1 MGAQKGAA
9 AVRLRFK
16 EKSLLFI
23 TCHLAREFSPNWS
36 CSTWWHTSFICCT
49 MFHHIWV
56 VQILHEDAWILFYE
70 CGISHDVL
78 TSILLYAAHECNL
91 ETRNAQYSRIC
102 RNVFA
107 RSTSTW
113 SCVQPTAVEDE
124 IDRKVLGV
132 ASNLV
137 EDSDVVVWLGD
148 LNYRLELPRC
158 SVISMIKSKM
168 QEVNLCPLTSF
179 MLFVY
184 IHLI

>member
-36 CSTWWHTSFICCT
+36 CSTWCPSSVVWYCT
-49 MFHHIWV
+49 IFELCRFCRRMHESYCMNV
-56 VQILHEDAWILFYE
+56 GIL
-70 CGISHDVL
+70 HDVL

-113 SCVQPTAVEDE
+113 SCVQPTAVADE

-168 QEVNLCPLTSF
+168 QEVNICPLTSF

-184 IHLI
+184 INSI

>member
-1 MGAQKGAA
+1 MDP
-9 AVRLRFK
+9 
-16 EKSLLFI
+16 
-23 TCHLAREFSPNWS
+23 FSIN
-36 CSTWWHTSFICCT
+36 
-49 MFHHIWV
+49 V
-56 VQILHEDAWILFYE
+56 GILHY
-70 CGISHDVL
+70 VL

-168 QEVNLCPLTSF
+168 QEVDLSPVVIYVVCVHKFDLVNSPKSAFNWIILY
-179 MLFVY
+179 VY
-184 IHLI
+184 RMNHVHMCSP

>member
-1 MGAQKGAA
+1 MTY
-9 AVRLRFK
+9 VLH
-16 EKSLLFI
+16 LLYDVPPY
-23 TCHLAREFSPNWS
+23 TSCANFSGGCLNLYFMS
-36 CSTWWHTSFICCT
+36 
-49 MFHHIWV
+49 V
-56 VQILHEDAWILFYE
+56 
-70 CGISHDVL
+70 GISHDVL
-78 TSILLYAAHECNL
+78 TSVLLYAAHECNF

-107 RSTSTW
+107 RSNSTW
-113 SCVQPTAVEDE
+113 SCVQPTAVADE

-168 QEVNLCPLTSF
+168 QEVKVCPCC
-179 MLFVY
+179 
-184 IHLI
+184 HLYCSYT